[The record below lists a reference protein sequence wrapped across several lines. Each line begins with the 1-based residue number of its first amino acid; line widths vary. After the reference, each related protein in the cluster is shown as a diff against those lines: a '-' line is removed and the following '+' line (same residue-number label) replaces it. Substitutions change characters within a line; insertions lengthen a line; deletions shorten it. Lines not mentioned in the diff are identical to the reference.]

1 MHDKNYAV
9 IGKNIKRFRKQ
20 NYYSQEKLAEL
31 LEISTNHL
39 YRIEKAK
46 SHISLQLLFK
56 ITDIFQIEVTELLM
70 EEHEKNLIL
79 FKDLE
84 KIWTKSSDMEKE
96 IIYKTI
102 HNLYITLRTVGI

>member
-1 MHDKNYAV
+1 MHDKNYVV

-56 ITDIFQIEVTELLM
+56 ITDIIPNWGNWIT
-70 EEHEKNLIL
+70 NRRAW
-79 FKDLE
+79 
-84 KIWTKSSDMEKE
+84 KIVF
-96 IIYKTI
+96 I
-102 HNLYITLRTVGI
+102 